1 MSKNIKFS
9 GVFTALVT
17 PFKKGRVDY
26 KSLKKLIRNQLDN
39 NVNGFVVNGTTGE
52 SPTLSID
59 EVKTIF
65 SFVKKQSDN
74 AVPLILGT
82 GSNATKETIFRTKI
96 AQKLKADAAL
106 IVAPYYNK
114 PTQTGLVLHYKAIV
128 KETRIPIILYNV
140 PSRTVISISEDT
152 ILELSKIKN
161 IVGIKEASGNLNVV
175 QSLVKKVPKNFLLTS
190 GDDSS
195 CVDFVTAGGKGVI
208 SVVSHVIPKILCDY
222 LNRAARGEMVN
233 RDYHSKYDELNSLL
247 GIEANPIPVK
257 MMLYQMGIIDSPEL
271 RLPLSELSSINKIK
285 VETALKRIELL

>member
-26 KSLKKLIRNQLDN
+26 SSLKKLIRNQLDN

-65 SFVKKQSDN
+65 RFVKKQSDN

-82 GSNATKETIFRTKI
+82 GSNATKETIFRTKL

-114 PTQTGLVLHYKAIV
+114 PTQTGLALHYKAIA

-208 SVVSHVIPKILCDY
+208 SVVSHVIPKTLCEY
-222 LNRAARGEMVN
+222 LDRAARGENVSK
-233 RDYHSKYDELNSLL
+233 DYHSKYDGLNSLL

-257 MMLYQMGIIDSPEL
+257 MMLYLMGIIDSPEL
-271 RLPLSELSSINKIK
+271 RLPLCELSSANKIK
-285 VETALKRIELL
+285 VEAALKRIEIL

>member
-26 KSLKKLIRNQLDN
+26 SSLKKLIRNQLDN

-65 SFVKKQSDN
+65 RFVKKQSDN

-82 GSNATKETIFRTKI
+82 GSNATKETIFRTKL

-114 PTQTGLVLHYKAIV
+114 PTQTGLALHYKAIA

-208 SVVSHVIPKILCDY
+208 SVVSHVIPKTLCEY
-222 LNRAARGEMVN
+222 LDRAARGENVSK
-233 RDYHSKYDELNSLL
+233 DYHSKYDELNSLL
-247 GIEANPIPVK
+247 GIETNPIPVK
-257 MMLYQMGIIDSPEL
+257 VMLYLMGIIDSPEL
-271 RLPLSELSSINKIK
+271 RLPLCELSSANKIK
-285 VETALKRIELL
+285 VEAALKRIEIL